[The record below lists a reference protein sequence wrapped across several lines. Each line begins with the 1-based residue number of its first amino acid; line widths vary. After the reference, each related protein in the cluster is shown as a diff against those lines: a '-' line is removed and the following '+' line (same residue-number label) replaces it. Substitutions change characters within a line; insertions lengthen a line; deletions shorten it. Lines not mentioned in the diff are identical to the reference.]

1 MKEKKSVPIK
11 RSHKIKKTYGIKQ
24 TRRKKLTPEQQQQV
38 LEEVKLGKTRKEIA
52 RKFGVNTKLVTDIK
66 NRDVIENILQKETL
80 ENISRKLNIPVDRV
94 MEIKDSHIESLLIN
108 GEKSLKVA
116 EYLHIDVVE
125 VRMIREKRIEKE
137 LIGGSTLKEVAEKWQ
152 LSRRRV
158 ASIKER
164 AILRHLA
171 MKHPEDVAND
181 FQVPVQSVLLIQY
194 KAQSINEP
202 FDVEMAVKIKLAQ
215 LISQKIGALSGLKK
229 GKTINNVAEE
239 LGMNQRDVEA
249 IRNLQIEKEYRSGKT
264 TEDIHQKFHISE
276 DRVRNIR
283 NKRILRQKKEG
294 KPVDFLAKNYNISDK
309 QVWNILRPNKVL
321 NLQASNVIKKRFIT
335 IYPVSKEIRQEV
347 LDQLMLGKSVKD
359 TAAQF
364 QINMPTV
371 FRIRNDAIF
380 TWRGNKETTEVIAE
394 KLKMKKEAVQ
404 QAIFRNDVAKY
415 SIKRGTRECLTEE
428 QEIKVKKLIRNLQTD
443 KQISESLGVK
453 YTLVRS
459 VRARMYRRRST
470 KVKHKRIPKELKE
483 KIVSDREKLNV
494 VGLSVKYG
502 VSQNSV
508 RAILNRDQETKKR
521 KKMAKQK
528 KVQEKKLKRMKEIE
542 KAAKKKA
549 ERKYIQQIISTSSSR
564 IQPIKGR

>member
-1 MKEKKSVPIK
+1 
-11 RSHKIKKTYGIKQ
+11 
-24 TRRKKLTPEQQQQV
+24 
-38 LEEVKLGKTRKEIA
+38 
-52 RKFGVNTKLVTDIK
+52 
-66 NRDVIENILQKETL
+66 
-80 ENISRKLNIPVDRV
+80 
-94 MEIKDSHIESLLIN
+94 
-108 GEKSLKVA
+108 
-116 EYLHIDVVE
+116 
-125 VRMIREKRIEKE
+125 MIREKRIEKE

-202 FDVEMAVKIKLAQ
+202 FDVDMAVKVNEPFDIDMAVKIKLAQ

-294 KPVDFLAKNYNISDK
+294 KSVGLLAENYKLSK
-309 QVWNILRPNKVL
+309 AHVWNILRPNMSIH
-321 NLQASNVIKKRFIT
+321 LQPGNVIKKRVIT
-335 IYPVSKEIRQEV
+335 SPPVSEKIKKEV
-347 LDQLMLGKSVKD
+347 LDQLMLGIPVKD
-359 TAAQF
+359 TAARF
-364 QINMPTV
+364 QLKVPTV
-371 FRIRNDAIF
+371 FEIRNEAIY
-380 TWRGNKETTEVIAE
+380 TWRSNKETTEVIAE
-394 KLKMKKEAVQ
+394 KLKMKKVAVQ
-404 QAIFRNDVAKY
+404 QTIFRNDVAKY
-415 SIKRGTRECLTEE
+415 TGIKRKIHDCLTEE
-428 QEIKVKKLIRNLQTD
+428 QAIRVRSLIHKFQTN

-453 YTLVRS
+453 VTLVRS
-459 VRARMYRRRST
+459 MRERMYRRRRSKLKYNRIT
-470 KVKHKRIPKELKE
+470 KEIKE
-483 KIVSDREKLNV
+483 KIASERGKLSV

-502 VSQNSV
+502 VSQNTV

-549 ERKYIQQIISTSSSR
+549 ERKYIQQIISTPSSR
-564 IQPIKGR
+564 ARPIKGKQRS